1 MGVRMDLESKGDLKW
16 TLWSALISF
25 AAFAGVTA
33 TQAVAEGGNPIEH
46 WGVIVALGV
55 IGGTVGGL
63 VGRPAGH
70 GRLQLRIAQ
79 HEQVLLF

>member
-1 MGVRMDLESKGDLKW
+1 MGVRMDLESKRDLKW

-33 TQAVAEGGNPIEH
+33 TQAMAEGGNPLEH

-63 VGRPAGH
+63 VGPMIRGIS
-70 GRLQLRIAQ
+70 LR
-79 HEQVLLF
+79 FRKR

>member
-1 MGVRMDLESKGDLKW
+1 MGVRMNPESKGVLKW
-16 TLWSALISF
+16 TLWSALLSF

-33 TQAVAEGGNPIEH
+33 TQAMAEGGNPIEH

-63 VGRPAGH
+63 VGPMIRGIS
-70 GRLQLRIAQ
+70 LR
-79 HEQVLLF
+79 FRKR

>member
-33 TQAVAEGGNPIEH
+33 TQAMAEGGHPLEH

-63 VGRPAGH
+63 VGPMIRGIS
-70 GRLQLRIAQ
+70 LR
-79 HEQVLLF
+79 FRKR

>member
-16 TLWSALISF
+16 TLWSALISV

-63 VGRPAGH
+63 VGPMIRGIS
-70 GRLQLRIAQ
+70 LR
-79 HEQVLLF
+79 FRKR

>member
-1 MGVRMDLESKGDLKW
+1 MGVRMGPESKGVLKW

-33 TQAVAEGGNPIEH
+33 TQAMAEGGNPLEH
-46 WGVIVALGV
+46 WGVIVALGI

-63 VGRPAGH
+63 VGPMIRGIS
-70 GRLQLRIAQ
+70 LR
-79 HEQVLLF
+79 FRKR

>member
-1 MGVRMDLESKGDLKW
+1 MGVRMGPESKGVLKW

-33 TQAVAEGGNPIEH
+33 TQAMAEGGNPLEH

-63 VGRPAGH
+63 VGPMIRGIS
-70 GRLQLRIAQ
+70 LR
-79 HEQVLLF
+79 FRKR

>member
-1 MGVRMDLESKGDLKW
+1 MGVRMGPESKGVLKW

-46 WGVIVALGV
+46 WGVIAALGV

-63 VGRPAGH
+63 VGPMIRGIS
-70 GRLQLRIAQ
+70 LR
-79 HEQVLLF
+79 FRKR

>member
-55 IGGTVGGL
+55 IGGTVGGR
-63 VGRPAGH
+63 GGPMIRGIS
-70 GRLQLRIAQ
+70 LR
-79 HEQVLLF
+79 FRKR